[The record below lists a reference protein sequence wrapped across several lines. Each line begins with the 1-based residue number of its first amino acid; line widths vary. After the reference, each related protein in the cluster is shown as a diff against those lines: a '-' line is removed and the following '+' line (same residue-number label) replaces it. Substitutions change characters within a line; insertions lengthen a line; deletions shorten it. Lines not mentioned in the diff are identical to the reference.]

1 MIFDEKYVL
10 TRINRSKETLNE
22 AKLMFENG
30 YYLTVI
36 NRLYYAIFYLACAYL
51 AKGNIVTKTHNGTK
65 NKFHDSYVKT
75 GIVDVDFGKIYNWL
89 FSERNNSDYGDFE
102 ILSKEDVE
110 SLLRETETVL
120 NKYWKKFEEIE
131 PGK

>member
-1 MIFDEKYVL
+1 M
-10 TRINRSKETLNE
+10 
-22 AKLMFENG
+22 
-30 YYLTVI
+30 
-36 NRLYYAIFYLACAYL
+36 
-51 AKGNIVTKTHNGTK
+51 
-65 NKFHDSYVKT
+65 
-75 GIVDVDFGKIYNWL
+75 DFGKIYNWL